1 MMGNEA
7 AGNIHDFDKVNLIAL
22 RRRARIL
29 PGQLPAVGKERSG
42 AIPARE
48 LVAELAKAD
57 REERP
62 DRGFAFQNSLGLV
75 RQGREDQRRFE
86 GRVVYSPIRPSR
98 SPATTLACQRS

>member
-29 PGQLPAVGKERSG
+29 PGQLPAVGKERSD

-48 LVAELAKAD
+48 LVAQL
-57 REERP
+57 
-62 DRGFAFQNSLGLV
+62 
-75 RQGREDQRRFE
+75 
-86 GRVVYSPIRPSR
+86 
-98 SPATTLACQRS
+98 